1 MPTKH
6 EQVSLS
12 DQTSALILGSLLG
25 DGSLKLHPGYVN
37 ARFSFRH
44 SSKQKN
50 YFEWKARQCAE
61 ISGSKSVF
69 AQTSDGGFS
78 KLPKL
83 RYQSVALPA
92 LTDLY
97 QLIHDNKQFRIRRKW
112 LNRMTSLSLAIWWLD
127 DGSLIGN
134 GKRGV
139 FCTDGFDEKAVKL
152 LARYLQVVWGI
163 NTRVAAI
170 SRVRSKTHRR
180 DYYFRIWIRSSE
192 ELKKLL
198 RVIAPHIVVKD
209 MLYKVLILYKDPE
222 LQQRWISELA
232 ALTSFTEAE
241 ITAEVTKRKQ
251 ALKAFQKKI

>member
-6 EQVSLS
+6 KAVSLS
-12 DQTSALILGSLLG
+12 DQTFALVLGSLLG
-25 DGSLKLHPGYVN
+25 DGSLKLHTGYVN

-44 SSKQKN
+44 STKQRA

-61 ISGSKSVF
+61 ISGNRSVF
-69 AQTSDGGFS
+69 AQTDDGGFS

-83 RYQSVALPA
+83 RYQSQALPA

-97 QLIHDNKQFRIRRKW
+97 QLTHDKKQFRIQRRW
-112 LNRMTSLSLAIWWLD
+112 LNRMSSLSLAIWWQD

-139 FCTDGFDEKAVKL
+139 FCTDGFSEESVKL
-152 LARYLQVVWGI
+152 LARYLQVSWGI
-163 NTRVAAI
+163 QTHVAPI
-170 SRVRSKTHRR
+170 LRTWNGRQYPQYRL
-180 DYYFRIWIRSSE
+180 WIRSSE
-192 ELKKLL
+192 ELKKFL
-198 RVIAPHIVVKD
+198 RIIAPHIEVKD
-209 MLYKVLILYKDPE
+209 MLYKVLVLYKDPE

-232 ALTSFTEAE
+232 GLTSFSEAD
-241 ITAEVTKRKQ
+241 ITAEVLKRKQ